1 MLLLYGLLDFI
12 PTWELVNKMKISIR
26 LSHDQQFTSFNVQKK
41 FRRNSFALL
50 WLYSRYFKIMDVSSM
65 VYQWT
70 VELQL
75 TLHVSIRMY
84 MYIVCLKE
92 SVMHVFWWWMI
103 SQGRSHFL
111 RSLRLRDLRSERV
124 SKDKNWLASG
134 GTGKDSMLWMNRS
147 KLTTC
152 MILVFVTIV
161 TVNCLTFGCPF

>member
-1 MLLLYGLLDFI
+1 MAAKYCIWKQCSSHYIRLLKTQGCSFTFRKAIQCCCYTDYWISF

-50 WLYSRYFKIMDVSSM
+50 WLYSRYFKIIDVSSM

-92 SVMHVFWWWMI
+92 SVMHVFWWWI
-103 SQGRSHFL
+103 LCQS
-111 RSLRLRDLRSERV
+111 RSL
-124 SKDKNWLASG
+124 
-134 GTGKDSMLWMNRS
+134 
-147 KLTTC
+147 
-152 MILVFVTIV
+152 
-161 TVNCLTFGCPF
+161 PFFAIFATSWPEEWTYKYR